1 MSSLSTNMI
10 IHLTT
15 GFVRT
20 TASTARTNSAT
31 RSIFNSCS
39 KRGLSSIASLTS
51 SSSSMFSLDTVFLDR
66 SPQNYLL
73 MYQTSTKK
81 CSNDW
86 HRCYSNNL
94 SNQRRFR
101 SALPEDYYED
111 TDDDEYGDDDDPN
124 ASTND
129 NTDSSTGSADM
140 NTGANTGATPFLLA
154 DIGEGIAEVE
164 LMRWFVK
171 EGQMIQEFDP
181 VCEVQSDKATV
192 EITSRYEGQVSK
204 LRYEIGNV
212 IKVGTPILWIHESD
226 QQDGEEQEPL
236 IVSLS
241 TKATT
246 RTASS
251 SSSSSSSASQDGSS
265 DTQMRTSSASIDVDA
280 ARLQQ
285 VADNSSTN
293 FAGTPHT
300 NTSSK
305 KVLTSPAVRK
315 LAKENSID
323 LCSITG
329 SGPAG
334 RICKGDVLAILK
346 DSITDNSNTVSI
358 NNEID
363 TNSTKIDEK
372 HPNTMSSS
380 PSSRTGDMLLP
391 IQEDTIVSLRG
402 YNRIMANT
410 MTASLKIPHMVYSD
424 EINLNRFVRY
434 KMEQQLLL
442 VDDPCS
448 QNNADRR
455 LLFLPLAIKA
465 ASKALEHYPWLNSS
479 YDETKQEVSL
489 WKDHNIG
496 IAMDTPRGLIVPV
509 LKRCQEKSL
518 PELTKELKRMKEA
531 LLSAEGGGLPAVDLQ
546 GATFTLSNV
555 GAIGG
560 GTYMSPVV
568 TPPQVA
574 IGAFGK
580 IRRLPRFVSPSSSD
594 PTTSREIE
602 EVHVCTVSWAADHR
616 VVDGATVARFH
627 GLWKTYMED
636 PIRLLLELR

>member
-1 MSSLSTNMI
+1 MLV
-10 IHLTT
+10 HLTM
-15 GFVRT
+15 GFVHT
-20 TASTARTNSAT
+20 TAYTARTNNAT
-31 RSIFNSCS
+31 GSIFNSCS
-39 KRGLSSIASLTS
+39 KRSLSSIASLTS
-51 SSSSMFSLDTVFLDR
+51 SSTMFSLDTVFLDR
-66 SPQNYLL
+66 WPRNYLL

-86 HRCYSNNL
+86 HRYYSDNL
-94 SNQRRFR
+94 MNQRRFR
-101 SALPEDYYED
+101 SALPEDYYDD
-111 TDDDEYGDDDDPN
+111 TDDDDSGDDDDPN
-124 ASTND
+124 ASTKD
-129 NTDSSTGSADM
+129 NTDSSTSSADM
-140 NTGANTGATPFLLA
+140 NTDANTGATPFLLA
-154 DIGEGIAEVE
+154 DIGEGITEVE

-171 EGQMIQEFDP
+171 EGQMVQEFDP

-226 QQDGEEQEPL
+226 QQDEEEQEPL

-241 TKATT
+241 TQATT
-246 RTASS
+246 RTALSS
-251 SSSSSSSASQDGSS
+251 SSSSSSQDGSS
-265 DTQMRTSSASIDVDA
+265 DIQMRSASIDVDV
-280 ARLQQ
+280 ARIQQ
-285 VADNSSTN
+285 AADNSSTN

-300 NTSSK
+300 YTSSK

-334 RICKGDVLAILK
+334 RICKGDVMAILK
-346 DSITDNSNTVSI
+346 DSTTDNSNNISI
-358 NNEID
+358 KNGID

-380 PSSRTGDMLLP
+380 PSPRTGDMLLP
-391 IQEDTIVSLRG
+391 IQEDTIMPLRG
-402 YNRIMANT
+402 YNRIMADT

-434 KMEQQLLL
+434 KMEQQQLL

-448 QNNADRR
+448 QNNADKR

-518 PELTKELKRMKEA
+518 PELTEELKRLKEA
-531 LLSAEGGGLPAVDLQ
+531 LSSAEGGGLPAADLQ

-594 PTTSREIE
+594 PTRSREIE
-602 EVHVCTVSWAADHR
+602 EVHICTVSWAADHR

>member
-1 MSSLSTNMI
+1 MI

-15 GFVRT
+15 GFVH
-20 TASTARTNSAT
+20 TAAYTARTNNAT

-39 KRGLSSIASLTS
+39 KRSLSSLASLTS
-51 SSSSMFSLDTVFLDR
+51 SLSMLSTDNVLLDR
-66 SPQNYLL
+66 LPRNYLL

-86 HRCYSNNL
+86 HRCYSINL

-101 SALPEDYYED
+101 SALPEDYYDD
-111 TDDDEYGDDDDPN
+111 TDDDDDDDPN

-129 NTDSSTGSADM
+129 NTDSSTSSADM
-140 NTGANTGATPFLLA
+140 NTDANTGATPFLLA

-164 LMRWFVK
+164 LMRWFVE

-226 QQDGEEQEPL
+226 QQDEEEQEPL

-241 TKATT
+241 TEATT
-246 RTASS
+246 KTASS
-251 SSSSSSSASQDGSS
+251 STSSSSSQDGSS
-265 DTQMRTSSASIDVDA
+265 DIQLRTSSASIDVDV
-280 ARLQQ
+280 ARIQR
-285 VADNSSTN
+285 VADNPSTN
-293 FAGTPHT
+293 FADTPHT

-346 DSITDNSNTVSI
+346 DSTTDNTAPM
-358 NNEID
+358 NNGID
-363 TNSTKIDEK
+363 TNSTKIEGK
-372 HPNTMSSS
+372 YPNTMSSS
-380 PSSRTGDMLLP
+380 PSPRTGDMLLP
-391 IQEDTIVSLRG
+391 IQEDTIMPLRG
-402 YNRIMANT
+402 YNRIMADT

-434 KMEQQLLL
+434 KMEQQQLL
-442 VDDPCS
+442 VDDTCT
-448 QNNADRR
+448 QNNADKR

-465 ASKALEHYPWLNSS
+465 ASKALEYYPWLNSS

-518 PELTKELKRMKEA
+518 PELTEELKRLKEA
-531 LLSAEGGGLPAVDLQ
+531 LSSAEGGGLTAADLQ

-580 IRRLPRFVSPSSSD
+580 IRRLPRFVPPSSSD
-594 PTTSREIE
+594 PTRSREIE
-602 EVHVCTVSWAADHR
+602 EVHTCTVSWAADHR

>member
-1 MSSLSTNMI
+1 M
-10 IHLTT
+10 
-15 GFVRT
+15 
-20 TASTARTNSAT
+20 
-31 RSIFNSCS
+31 
-39 KRGLSSIASLTS
+39 
-51 SSSSMFSLDTVFLDR
+51 
-66 SPQNYLL
+66 
-73 MYQTSTKK
+73 STKK

-86 HRCYSNNL
+86 HRCYSHNS

-101 SALPEDYYED
+101 SALPEEYYDD
-111 TDDDEYGDDDDPN
+111 TDDDDNLDDDPN

-129 NTDSSTGSADM
+129 NTNSSVSADM
-140 NTGANTGATPFLLA
+140 KTDVNTGATPFLLA

-164 LMRWFVK
+164 LMRWFVE

-204 LRYEIGNV
+204 SRYEVGNV
-212 IKVGTPILWIHESD
+212 IKVGTPILWIQESE
-226 QQDGEEQEPL
+226 QQDEEEQEPL
-236 IVSLS
+236 IVPPS
-241 TKATT
+241 TEAAARITL
-246 RTASS
+246 ASS
-251 SSSSSSSASQDGSS
+251 SSSLHDGSS
-265 DTQMRTSSASIDVDA
+265 DIQMRAAQASID
-280 ARLQQ
+280 

-293 FAGTPHT
+293 FAGTLHT
-300 NTSSK
+300 DTFSRK
-305 KVLTSPAVRK
+305 ILTSPAVRK

-323 LCSITG
+323 LNSITG

-334 RICKGDVLAILK
+334 RICKGDILAILK
-346 DSITDNSNTVSI
+346 DSTTDNSDTVSI
-358 NNEID
+358 NNGID

-372 HPNTMSSS
+372 YPNATSSS
-380 PSSRTGDMLLP
+380 PSPRMGDMLLLP
-391 IQEDTIVSLRG
+391 IQEDTIVPLRG
-402 YNRIMANT
+402 YNRIMVDT
-410 MTASLKIPHMVYSD
+410 MTASLKIPHMVYCD

-434 KMEQQLLL
+434 KMEQQQLL
-442 VDDPCS
+442 VDDPCP
-448 QNNADRR
+448 QNNAEKR

-479 YDETKQEVSL
+479 YDETKQKVSL

-518 PELTKELKRMKEA
+518 PELTEELKRLKED
-531 LLSAEGGGLPAVDLQ
+531 LSSAEGGGLPAKDLQ

-580 IRRLPRFVSPSSSD
+580 IKRLPRFVSPSSSD
-594 PTTSREIE
+594 PTRSREIE
-602 EVHVCTVSWAADHR
+602 EVHICTVSWAADHR
-616 VVDGATVARFH
+616 IVDGATVARFH